1 MGSRMKT
8 FKHQLLPA
16 ARKKHSVAI
25 AVTAC
30 MLSFLLVPEVRSQTI
45 GRVGT
50 TAAPFL
56 KIGIGSRS
64 LGMGEAYT
72 TLAEDVSGMYWNP
85 AGTSTLPQM
94 QGLYTHYAYLA
105 DINYDFGGVALP
117 VSGFGTLGA
126 FFGYLDYGSIER
138 TTVDFPNGTGE
149 TVTASSF
156 VFGVSYSRSLTDR
169 FSIGGNVKYIREGI
183 WHSSASAFA
192 FDIGLLYK
200 TFFRNI
206 RIGMSI
212 SNFGSSMKMDGR
224 DMLIQHDVNPSMAS
238 SNPNLNAHLDTDE
251 FPLPVLFRVGIST
264 NITRDLLEIPD
275 QDWVVSVDAVHPS
288 DNKEYLN
295 IGTEAGLFNRL
306 ISLRAGYREFLLAD
320 REGGLTIGAGVGMDL
335 AGGRIDVDFATVE
348 FGRFGYHNVLTLIL
362 TY

>member
-1 MGSRMKT
+1 METIRKQQSLVAWSKRFAAIVLAACT
-8 FKHQLLPA
+8 LSLLLA
-16 ARKKHSVAI
+16 SEAS
-25 AVTAC
+25 
-30 MLSFLLVPEVRSQTI
+30 SQTI

-50 TAAPFL
+50 TAATFL
-56 KIGIGSRS
+56 KVGIGSRS

-85 AGTSTLPQM
+85 AGTASMPQM
-94 QGLYTHYAYLA
+94 QGLYSHYAYLA
-105 DINYDFGGVALP
+105 DIKYNFGGVALP
-117 VSGFGTLGA
+117 VSGFGTVGA
-126 FFGYLDYGSIER
+126 FVGYMDYGEIER
-138 TTVDFPNGTGE
+138 TTVDFPSGTGE
-149 TVTASSF
+149 TVSASSF

-224 DMLIQHDVNPSMAS
+224 DMLVQHDVNPSMAS

-295 IGTEAGLFNRL
+295 IGTEARLFNRL

-320 REGGLTIGAGVGMDL
+320 REGGLTLGAGVGMDL